1 MDNAQVIILIRK
13 LEGDGYIEWRTNAS
27 LSIFTAKAK
36 KEIKQKLGVTNE
48 RI

>member
-1 MDNAQVIILIRK
+1 VDNAQVIILIRK
-13 LEGDGYIEWRTNAS
+13 PEGDGYIEWKANAP

>member
-1 MDNAQVIILIRK
+1 MSNAQVIILIRK
-13 LEGDGYIEWRTNAS
+13 PEGDGYIEWKATAP

-36 KEIKQKLGVTNE
+36 KEIEQKLGVTNE